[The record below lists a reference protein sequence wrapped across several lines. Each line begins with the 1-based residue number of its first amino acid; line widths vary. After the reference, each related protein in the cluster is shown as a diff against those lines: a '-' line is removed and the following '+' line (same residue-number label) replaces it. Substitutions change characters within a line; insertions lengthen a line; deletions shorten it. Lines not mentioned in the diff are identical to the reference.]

1 MDPNRFNRRLRGPT
15 TPPQTPP
22 DPLAS
27 GAFVFLP
34 TSFMFPVSPEFA
46 QWQQALYQ
54 WAYNQAQEL
63 NKPSLYERD
72 WLGVWN

>member
-1 MDPNRFNRRLRGPT
+1 MDPNRFNHRLRGPGPAQ
-15 TPPQTPP
+15 PPTAPP
-22 DPLAS
+22 PS
-27 GAFVFLP
+27 SAFVIVP
-34 TSFMFPVSPEFA
+34 TGLIFPVTPEVA

-54 WAYNQAQEL
+54 WAYTQAQEL